1 MPHDIPDDQGPD
13 RSRKAERIAW
23 AGFMVFLV
31 VVLFIYML
39 RGAGLEKDVAAANEE
54 NLRLQMHL
62 ARYLNR
68 EVQVRADVGLTN
80 EQVRRL
86 HRLGITNPA
95 ERLRQELLG
104 LPELIPHEPVQGG
117 TMHFLPDGIHVLNDR
132 WVLAIFEDGHIRGQ
146 MLLQYEVAY
155 GNITWQVIDSYLE

>member
-1 MPHDIPDDQGPD
+1 MTHDIPDEQGPD
-13 RSRKAERIAW
+13 PSRKAERLAW

-62 ARYLNR
+62 SRYLDR
-68 EVQVRADVGLTN
+68 EVQVSADVGLSN
-80 EQVRRL
+80 AQVRRL
-86 HRLGITNPA
+86 QRLGLSNPV
-95 ERLRQELLG
+95 EQLREDLLAQ
-104 LPELIPHEPVQGG
+104 PELIPHEPVLGG
-117 TMHFLPDGIHVLNDR
+117 AMHFLSDSIQVLNDR

-155 GNITWQVIDSYLE
+155 GNVTWQVMDSYLE

>member
-1 MPHDIPDDQGPD
+1 MSHEIPDNQGPD
-13 RSRKAERIAW
+13 RSLKAERLAW

-54 NLRLQMHL
+54 NLRLQIHL
-62 ARYLNR
+62 SRYLDR
-68 EVQVRADVGLTN
+68 EVQVRADVGLSN
-80 EQVRRL
+80 AQVRHL
-86 HRLGITNPA
+86 QRLGLPNPA
-95 ERLRQELLG
+95 ERLREDLRAQ
-104 LPELIPHEPVQGG
+104 PQLIPHAPVLGG
-117 TMHFLPDGIHVLNDR
+117 TMHFLPDGIQVLNDR

-155 GNITWQVIDSYLE
+155 GNVTWQVVDSYLE